1 MYYILYTHSSALLY
15 KLRNV
20 GFLNLGQQLTFFK
33 IFVVI
38 NLPTGVFLHKKKYAT
53 KLVLSLKYQTLNM
66 QATYESSISCFDGK
80 LL

>member
-1 MYYILYTHSSALLY
+1 MYYILY
-15 KLRNV
+15 
-20 GFLNLGQQLTFFK
+20 F
-33 IFVVI
+33 I
-38 NLPTGVFLHKKKYAT
+38 NLPTDVFLYKKKYAT